1 MGVYEDLGVKTI
13 INAWGNATLTGGS
26 IMRPEVL
33 ASMEEASRS
42 YVWLPELLEK
52 AGERVAE
59 LAGVEAA
66 YITSGA
72 AAGIAISV
80 AACMAGTDHDKMLQL
95 PDTTGMKDEVIVQA
109 SQIGGYDN
117 MIEIAGGKV
126 VAVGDEHGTNA
137 EQLEAAFS
145 EQTVA
150 LVHFFAYASA
160 GDVPLEQVIETAHE
174 RGVTVIVDAAA
185 EFPPYPVLRRF
196 IDMGADLAIFS
207 GGKGLRGPQCT
218 GLVLGRRDLIEACAV
233 QASPN
238 HGVGR
243 PTKVGKEE
251 IVGLVTALELYAT
264 ECHSAGGE
272 NELGRALRPHVI
284 RDIPRPRRS
293 SLYRGSRP
301 HLPARSQRGN
311 AGGHSGHPGPVGQL
325 GHSDD
330 PGRGREGALR
340 GQHRH
345 KGGAD
350 EDGLTISPHTLQDG
364 EERIVAQR
372 VAQVLGSLPGGSDR
386 TLRPSSAGQAR
397 LKTWKRWRRDSVTYS
412 RSLSSTWMLTGSQKK
427 GSVWE
432 EAL

>member
-42 YVWLPELLEK
+42 YVWLPDLLEK

-251 IVGLVTALELYAT
+251 IVGLVKALELYAT
-264 ECHSAGGE
+264 EAIQQEERTSWDERCAHMSTEISRVPGV
-272 NELGRALRPHVI
+272 RAYTEVV
-284 RDIPRPRRS
+284 
-293 SLYRGSRP
+293 
-301 HLPARSQRGN
+301 
-311 AGGHSGHPGPVGQL
+311 GPTYL
-325 GHSDD
+325 
-330 PGRGREGALR
+330 PGRSGVTPEGIPVTQVRWDNSVIPMTPDEAERELYEGST
-340 GQHRH
+340 GI
-345 KGGAD
+345 KVGAD

-372 VAQVLGSLPGGSDR
+372 VAQVLGSL
-386 TLRPSSAGQAR
+386 A
-397 LKTWKRWRRDSVTYS
+397 
-412 RSLSSTWMLTGSQKK
+412 
-427 GSVWE
+427 
-432 EAL
+432 

>member
-13 INAWGNATLTGGS
+13 INGWGNATLTGGS

-33 ASMEEASRS
+33 ESMEEASRS

-52 AGERVAE
+52 AGNRVAE

-95 PDTTGMKDEVIVQA
+95 PDTRDMKDEVIVQA

-126 VAVGDEHGTNA
+126 VAVGDEHGTDR

-150 LVHFFAYASA
+150 VVHFFAYASA

-174 RGVTVIVDAAA
+174 RGVPVIVDAAA

-218 GLVLGRRDLIEACAV
+218 GLVLGRKDLIEACAV

-251 IVGLVTALELYAT
+251 IVGLVRSLELYST
-264 ECHSAGGE
+264 ESVQQEDRTSWDERCAHMSSEISRVPGVRAYT
-272 NELGRALRPHVI
+272 ELV
-284 RDIPRPRRS
+284 
-293 SLYRGSRP
+293 
-301 HLPARSQRGN
+301 
-311 AGGHSGHPGPVGQL
+311 GPTYL
-325 GHSDD
+325 
-330 PGRGREGALR
+330 PGRSGVTPEGIPVTQVRWDASVIPMTPDEAAQELYE
-340 GQHRH
+340 GSTGI
-345 KGGAD
+345 KVGAD

-372 VAQVLGSLPGGSDR
+372 VAQVLGSSG
-386 TLRPSSAGQAR
+386 
-397 LKTWKRWRRDSVTYS
+397 
-412 RSLSSTWMLTGSQKK
+412 
-427 GSVWE
+427 
-432 EAL
+432 

>member
-13 INAWGNATLTGGS
+13 INGWGNATLTGGS

-33 ASMEEASRS
+33 ESMEEASRS

-52 AGERVAE
+52 AGNRVAE

-95 PDTTGMKDEVIVQA
+95 PDTRGMKDEVIVQA

-126 VAVGDEHGTNA
+126 VAVGDEHGTDR

-150 LVHFFAYASA
+150 VVHFFAYASA

-174 RGVTVIVDAAA
+174 RGVPVIVDAAA

-218 GLVLGRRDLIEACAV
+218 GLVLGRKDLIEACAV

-251 IVGLVTALELYAT
+251 IVGLVRSLELYST
-264 ECHSAGGE
+264 ESVQQEDRTSWDERCAHMSSEISRVPGVRAYT
-272 NELGRALRPHVI
+272 ELV
-284 RDIPRPRRS
+284 
-293 SLYRGSRP
+293 
-301 HLPARSQRGN
+301 
-311 AGGHSGHPGPVGQL
+311 GPTYL
-325 GHSDD
+325 
-330 PGRGREGALR
+330 PGRSGVTPEGIPVTQVRWDASVIPMTPDEAAQELYE
-340 GQHRH
+340 GSTGI
-345 KGGAD
+345 KVGAD

-372 VAQVLGSLPGGSDR
+372 VAQVLGSSG
-386 TLRPSSAGQAR
+386 
-397 LKTWKRWRRDSVTYS
+397 
-412 RSLSSTWMLTGSQKK
+412 
-427 GSVWE
+427 
-432 EAL
+432 

>member
-13 INAWGNATLTGGS
+13 INGWGNATLTGGS

-33 ASMEEASRS
+33 ESMEEASRS

-52 AGERVAE
+52 AGNRVAE

-95 PDTTGMKDEVIVQA
+95 PDTRGMKDEVIVQA

-126 VAVGDEHGTNA
+126 IAVGDEHGTDR

-150 LVHFFAYASA
+150 VVHFFAYASA

-174 RGVTVIVDAAA
+174 RGVPVIVDAAA

-218 GLVLGRRDLIEACAV
+218 GLVLGRKDLIEACAV

-251 IVGLVTALELYAT
+251 IVGLVRSLELYST
-264 ECHSAGGE
+264 ESVQQEERTSWDERCAHMSSEISRVPGVRACT
-272 NELGRALRPHVI
+272 ELV
-284 RDIPRPRRS
+284 
-293 SLYRGSRP
+293 
-301 HLPARSQRGN
+301 
-311 AGGHSGHPGPVGQL
+311 GPTYL
-325 GHSDD
+325 
-330 PGRGREGALR
+330 PGRSGVTPEGIPVTQVRWDASVIPMTPDEAAQELYEDST
-340 GQHRH
+340 GI
-345 KGGAD
+345 KVGAD

-364 EERIVAQR
+364 EERVVAQR
-372 VAQVLGSLPGGSDR
+372 VAQVLGSSG
-386 TLRPSSAGQAR
+386 
-397 LKTWKRWRRDSVTYS
+397 
-412 RSLSSTWMLTGSQKK
+412 
-427 GSVWE
+427 
-432 EAL
+432 

>member
-13 INAWGNATLTGGS
+13 INGWGNATLTGGS
-26 IMRPEVL
+26 LMRPEVL
-33 ASMEEASRS
+33 ESMEEASRS

-52 AGERVAE
+52 AGNRVAE

-95 PDTTGMKDEVIVQA
+95 PDTRGMKDEVIVQA

-126 VAVGDEHGTNA
+126 VAVGDEHGTDR

-150 LVHFFAYASA
+150 VVHFFAYASA
-160 GDVPLEQVIETAHE
+160 GDVSLEQVIETAHE
-174 RGVTVIVDAAA
+174 RGVPVIVDAAA

-218 GLVLGRRDLIEACAV
+218 GLVLGRKDLIEACAV

-251 IVGLVTALELYAT
+251 IVGLVRSLELYST
-264 ECHSAGGE
+264 ESVQQEERTSWDERCAHMSSEISRVPGVRAYT
-272 NELGRALRPHVI
+272 ELV
-284 RDIPRPRRS
+284 
-293 SLYRGSRP
+293 
-301 HLPARSQRGN
+301 
-311 AGGHSGHPGPVGQL
+311 GPTYL
-325 GHSDD
+325 
-330 PGRGREGALR
+330 PGRSGVTPEGIPVTQVRWDASVIPMTPDEAAQELYEDST
-340 GQHRH
+340 GI
-345 KGGAD
+345 KVGAD

-372 VAQVLGSLPGGSDR
+372 VAQVLGSSG
-386 TLRPSSAGQAR
+386 
-397 LKTWKRWRRDSVTYS
+397 
-412 RSLSSTWMLTGSQKK
+412 
-427 GSVWE
+427 
-432 EAL
+432 

>member
-1 MGVYEDLGVKTI
+1 MGVYEDLGVKMI

-42 YVWLPELLEK
+42 YVWLPDLLEK
-52 AGERVAE
+52 AGERVAV

-126 VAVGDEHGTNA
+126 VAVGDEHGTDL

-160 GDVPLEQVIETAHE
+160 GDVSLEQVIETAHE
-174 RGVTVIVDAAA
+174 RGVPVIVDAAA
-185 EFPPYPVLRRF
+185 EFPPYSVLRRF

-264 ECHSAGGE
+264 EAIQQEERTSWDERCAHMSSEISRVPGV
-272 NELGRALRPHVI
+272 RAYTEVV
-284 RDIPRPRRS
+284 
-293 SLYRGSRP
+293 
-301 HLPARSQRGN
+301 
-311 AGGHSGHPGPVGQL
+311 GPTYL
-325 GHSDD
+325 
-330 PGRGREGALR
+330 PGRSGVTPEGIPVTQVRWDTSVIPLTPDEAERELYEGST
-340 GQHRH
+340 GI
-345 KGGAD
+345 KVGAD
-350 EDGLTISPHTLQDG
+350 EEGLTITPHTLQEG
-364 EERIVAQR
+364 EERIVAQK
-372 VAQVLGSLPGGSDR
+372 VAQVLG
-386 TLRPSSAGQAR
+386 
-397 LKTWKRWRRDSVTYS
+397 
-412 RSLSSTWMLTGSQKK
+412 
-427 GSVWE
+427 
-432 EAL
+432 ALA

>member
-13 INAWGNATLTGGS
+13 INGWGNATLTGGS

-33 ASMEEASRS
+33 ESMEEASRS
-42 YVWLPELLEK
+42 YVWLPDLLEK
-52 AGERVAE
+52 AGNRVAE

-95 PDTTGMKDEVIVQA
+95 PDTRGMKDEVIVQA

-126 VAVGDEHGTNA
+126 VAVGDEHGTDR

-150 LVHFFAYASA
+150 VVHFFAYASA

-174 RGVTVIVDAAA
+174 RGVPVIVDAAA

-218 GLVLGRRDLIEACAV
+218 GLVLGRKDLIEACAV

-251 IVGLVTALELYAT
+251 IVGLVRSLELYST
-264 ECHSAGGE
+264 ESVQQEDRTSWDERCAHMSSEISRVPGVRAYT
-272 NELGRALRPHVI
+272 ELV
-284 RDIPRPRRS
+284 
-293 SLYRGSRP
+293 
-301 HLPARSQRGN
+301 
-311 AGGHSGHPGPVGQL
+311 GPTYL
-325 GHSDD
+325 
-330 PGRGREGALR
+330 PGRSGVTPEGIPVTQVRWDASVIPMTPDEAAQELYE
-340 GQHRH
+340 GSTGI
-345 KGGAD
+345 KVGAD

-372 VAQVLGSLPGGSDR
+372 VAQVLGSSG
-386 TLRPSSAGQAR
+386 
-397 LKTWKRWRRDSVTYS
+397 
-412 RSLSSTWMLTGSQKK
+412 
-427 GSVWE
+427 
-432 EAL
+432 

>member
-42 YVWLPELLEK
+42 YVWLPDLLEK

-59 LAGVEAA
+59 LVGVEAA

-80 AACMAGTDHDKMLQL
+80 AACMAGTDQDKMLQL

-117 MIEIAGGKV
+117 MIEIAGAKV
-126 VAVGDEHGTNA
+126 VAVGDEHGTDP

-160 GDVPLEQVIETAHE
+160 GDVPLEQVIQTAHE

-218 GLVLGRRDLIEACAV
+218 GLVLGRRELIEACAV

-264 ECHSAGGE
+264 EAIQQEERTSWDERCAHMSSEISRVPGV
-272 NELGRALRPHVI
+272 RAYTEVV
-284 RDIPRPRRS
+284 
-293 SLYRGSRP
+293 
-301 HLPARSQRGN
+301 
-311 AGGHSGHPGPVGQL
+311 GPTYL
-325 GHSDD
+325 
-330 PGRGREGALR
+330 PGRSGVTPEGIPVTQVRWDASVIPMTPDEAERELYEGST
-340 GQHRH
+340 GI
-345 KGGAD
+345 KVGAD

-372 VAQVLGSLPGGSDR
+372 VAQVLGSL
-386 TLRPSSAGQAR
+386 A
-397 LKTWKRWRRDSVTYS
+397 
-412 RSLSSTWMLTGSQKK
+412 
-427 GSVWE
+427 
-432 EAL
+432 

>member
-42 YVWLPELLEK
+42 YVWLPDLLEK

-80 AACMAGTDHDKMLQL
+80 AACMAGTDQDKMLQL
-95 PDTTGMKDEVIVQA
+95 PDTTGMKDEVIVQS

-126 VAVGDEHGTNA
+126 VAVGDEHGTDL

-185 EFPPYPVLRRF
+185 EFPPYSVLRRF

-218 GLVLGRRDLIEACAV
+218 GLVLGRRDLIDACAV

-264 ECHSAGGE
+264 ESVQQEERTSWEERCAHMSSEIARVPGV
-272 NELGRALRPHVI
+272 RAYTEVV
-284 RDIPRPRRS
+284 
-293 SLYRGSRP
+293 
-301 HLPARSQRGN
+301 
-311 AGGHSGHPGPVGQL
+311 GPTYL
-325 GHSDD
+325 
-330 PGRGREGALR
+330 PGRSGVTPEGIPVTQVRWDASVIPMTPDEAAQELYE
-340 GQHRH
+340 GSTGI
-345 KGGAD
+345 KVGAD

-372 VAQVLGSLPGGSDR
+372 VAQVLGS
-386 TLRPSSAGQAR
+386 SA
-397 LKTWKRWRRDSVTYS
+397 
-412 RSLSSTWMLTGSQKK
+412 
-427 GSVWE
+427 
-432 EAL
+432 

>member
-33 ASMEEASRS
+33 ASMDEASRS

-80 AACMAGTDHDKMLQL
+80 AACMAGTDQDKMLQL

-117 MIEIAGGKV
+117 MIEIAGATV
-126 VAVGDEHGTNA
+126 VAVGDEHGTDP

-160 GDVPLEQVIETAHE
+160 GDVPLEQVIQTAHE

-218 GLVLGRRDLIEACAV
+218 GLVLGRKDLIEACAV

-264 ECHSAGGE
+264 EALQQEERTSWDERCAHMSSEISRVPGV
-272 NELGRALRPHVI
+272 RAYTEVV
-284 RDIPRPRRS
+284 
-293 SLYRGSRP
+293 
-301 HLPARSQRGN
+301 
-311 AGGHSGHPGPVGQL
+311 GPTYL
-325 GHSDD
+325 
-330 PGRGREGALR
+330 PGRSGVTPEGIPVTQVRWDTSVIPMTPDEAERELYEGST
-340 GQHRH
+340 GI
-345 KGGAD
+345 KVGAD

-372 VAQVLGSLPGGSDR
+372 VAQVLGSL
-386 TLRPSSAGQAR
+386 A
-397 LKTWKRWRRDSVTYS
+397 
-412 RSLSSTWMLTGSQKK
+412 
-427 GSVWE
+427 
-432 EAL
+432 

>member
-1 MGVYEDLGVKTI
+1 MGVYEDLGVRTI

-33 ASMEEASRS
+33 AAMEEASRE

-80 AACMAGTDHDKMLQL
+80 AACMAGTEIDKMLQL
-95 PDTTGMKDEVIVQA
+95 PDTRGMKDEVIVQA

-117 MIEIAGGKV
+117 MIEIAGAKV
-126 VAVGDEHGTNA
+126 VAVGDEHGTDP

-185 EFPPYPVLRRF
+185 EFPPYPILRRF

-218 GLVLGRRDLIEACAV
+218 GLVLGRKDLIEACAV

-264 ECHSAGGE
+264 EAIQQEERTSWDERCAHMSSEISRVPGV
-272 NELGRALRPHVI
+272 RAYTEVV
-284 RDIPRPRRS
+284 
-293 SLYRGSRP
+293 
-301 HLPARSQRGN
+301 
-311 AGGHSGHPGPVGQL
+311 GPTYL
-325 GHSDD
+325 
-330 PGRGREGALR
+330 PGRSGVTPEGIPVTQVRWDTSVIPMTPDEAERELYEGST
-340 GQHRH
+340 GI
-345 KGGAD
+345 KVGAD
-350 EDGLTISPHTLQDG
+350 EEGLTITPHTLQEG

-372 VAQVLGSLPGGSDR
+372 VAQVLGSL
-386 TLRPSSAGQAR
+386 A
-397 LKTWKRWRRDSVTYS
+397 
-412 RSLSSTWMLTGSQKK
+412 
-427 GSVWE
+427 
-432 EAL
+432 